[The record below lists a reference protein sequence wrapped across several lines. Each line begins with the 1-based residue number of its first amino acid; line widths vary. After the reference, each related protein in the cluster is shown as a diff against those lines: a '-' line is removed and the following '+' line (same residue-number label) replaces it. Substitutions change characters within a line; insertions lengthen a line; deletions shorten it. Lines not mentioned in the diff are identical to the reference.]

1 MEQIRIRRGI
11 EIGVNDNGDSIFI
24 DMESMNFI
32 QRYQALVERVQLIS
46 DSIDT
51 SKDLSENDG
60 INLVVDKMKEILEG
74 LDDLFGENASAKV
87 FGVGIVPTP
96 MAVIDFF
103 DQISPI
109 VKKYSD
115 ERERKIMEKYV
126 ARKGGH
132 KKKGEK

>member
-11 EIGVNDNGDSIFI
+11 EVGVNDKGDSIFI

-32 QRYQALVERVQLIS
+32 QRYQALVERVKEIS
-46 DSIDT
+46 NSIDT
-51 SKDLSENDG
+51 TKNLSENEG
-60 INLVVDKMKEILEG
+60 INLVVEKMKDILEG
-74 LDDLFGENASAKV
+74 LDELFGENASNKV
-87 FGVGIVPTP
+87 FGEGIVPTP

-115 ERERKIMEKYV
+115 EREKKIMEKYV

-132 KKKGEK
+132 NKKGTK

>member
-11 EIGVNDNGDSIFI
+11 EIGVNDKGDSIFI

-32 QRYQALVERVQLIS
+32 QRYQALVERVQEIS
-46 DSIDT
+46 NSIDT
-51 SKDLSENDG
+51 TKNLSENEG
-60 INLVVDKMKEILEG
+60 INLVVEKMKDILEG
-74 LDDLFGENASAKV
+74 LDDLFGENASSKV
-87 FGVGIVPTP
+87 FGEGIVPTP

-115 ERERKIMEKYV
+115 EREKKIMEKYV

-132 KKKGEK
+132 NKKGTK